1 MDKLIFS
8 FRIFIYFFIAIFNLP
23 KILNSN
29 KILFLDLDYTLCD
42 NKKLRRA
49 VTDESKLVYKL
60 DIPINLEIKDLVNDY
75 SDFKKIILTARGLRS
90 MNPTKEW
97 LKRNDYGEFQ
107 IMFIGET
114 WLKLIPILFGNI
126 LRKKLILVD
135 DLTTD
140 GIINHPLKALIN
152 KKKFDKLTYIDSLK
166 FK

>member
-1 MDKLIFS
+1 MYRFIFC
-8 FRIFIYFFIAIFNLP
+8 FRIFIYFFITILNLP

-49 VTDESKLVYKL
+49 PADESKLVYEL

-90 MNPTKEW
+90 MNPTKKW

-140 GIINHPLKALIN
+140 GFDSHPLKALIN
-152 KKKFDKLTYIDSLK
+152 KRKFDKLTYIDSSKL
-166 FK
+166 